1 MRCEGALTGYVTRWP
16 LLGREKLHY
25 DKSTAA
31 IFTHVP
37 QPLLGA
43 DTADKLINGTLL
55 GFDIGA
61 RGARFSELFTFL
73 DSSRLDGVET
83 LVDIKGFGI
92 GETVSE

>member
-1 MRCEGALTGYVTRWP
+1 M
-16 LLGREKLHY
+16 LLDGPCWGEKNFIH

-43 DTADKLINGTLL
+43 DTADKLINGTLM